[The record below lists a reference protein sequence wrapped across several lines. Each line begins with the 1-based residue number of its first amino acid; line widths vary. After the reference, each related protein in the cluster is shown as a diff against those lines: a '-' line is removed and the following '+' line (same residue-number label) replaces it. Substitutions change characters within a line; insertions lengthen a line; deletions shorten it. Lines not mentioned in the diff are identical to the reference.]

1 MSQLNDF
8 ERKYSKR
15 MSLKT
20 PVKMT
25 SAMRMEQRAD
35 NTHVISAFS
44 L

>member
-1 MSQLNDF
+1 MSQIDDF
-8 ERKYSKR
+8 ERKYFKK

-25 SAMRMEQRAD
+25 SAMRMGQRA
-35 NTHVISAFS
+35 VISAFS